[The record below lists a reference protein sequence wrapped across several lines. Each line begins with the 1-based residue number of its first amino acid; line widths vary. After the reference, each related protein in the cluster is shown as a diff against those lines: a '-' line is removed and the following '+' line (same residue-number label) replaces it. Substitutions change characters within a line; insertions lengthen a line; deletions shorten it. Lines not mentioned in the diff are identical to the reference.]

1 MYFLPEIIIIVVLFS
16 GIIIYIRKN
25 SPARKSEKLKVLK
38 NYRRTQN
45 LSMKLQD
52 TISTHILKHDAFN
65 EEITPG
71 KTYGDYLKQLQQ
83 EHMAKLSEA
92 AYLKLRSSYSD
103 TRRRKA
109 IKLLEKET
117 KRLCDAKKKLEPISN
132 TKRPA

>member
-1 MYFLPEIIIIVVLFS
+1 MPFLPEIIIIIVLFS
-16 GIIIYIRKN
+16 GIFIYVRKN

-38 NYRRTQN
+38 SYRRTQN

-52 TISTHILKHDAFN
+52 T
-65 EEITPG
+65 

-103 TRRRKA
+103 TRRKKA